1 MELFDIID
9 ENGNPTG
16 KIVERSIA
24 HAEGIPH
31 RTAHIWIIRR
41 RNEKTEILLQK
52 RSRNKDSFPGKFD
65 TSSAGHIQAGDE
77 PMESALRE
85 LKEELGIH
93 AESAD
98 LQFAGKFPISFAREF
113 HGKIFRDEEI
123 AFVYIYDH
131 PVEID
136 HLTLQKEEVEEVQW
150 FDLEETY
157 QQCSQHRDKFCVPL
171 GGLQLVRQ
179 FIKSNGN
186 TIKELKIMRKDFG
199 AKPYTYPQPVL
210 MIATYGEDGKPD
222 VMNAAWGGISDDKE
236 ISICVS
242 ENHKTTENILKKGA
256 FTVSM
261 ADVDHMTACDY
272 VGIVSGNK
280 EPDKFVKA
288 GFTAEKSEKVDAPI
302 IKELPICIECKLKSY
317 DKDTCRLIG
326 EIVNVSVDESVL
338 DENGNVD
345 VAKAAP
351 ITFDPFNNAYIRLG
365 EKVGDAFKAGTALK

>member
-9 ENGNPTG
+9 ENGDPTG
-16 KIVERSIA
+16 QTVERSIA

-93 AESAD
+93 AEPAD

-123 AFVYIYDH
+123 AFVYIYEH

-186 TIKELKIMRKDFG
+186 TIKE
-199 AKPYTYPQPVL
+199 
-210 MIATYGEDGKPD
+210 
-222 VMNAAWGGISDDKE
+222 
-236 ISICVS
+236 
-242 ENHKTTENILKKGA
+242 
-256 FTVSM
+256 
-261 ADVDHMTACDY
+261 
-272 VGIVSGNK
+272 
-280 EPDKFVKA
+280 
-288 GFTAEKSEKVDAPI
+288 
-302 IKELPICIECKLKSY
+302 
-317 DKDTCRLIG
+317 
-326 EIVNVSVDESVL
+326 
-338 DENGNVD
+338 
-345 VAKAAP
+345 
-351 ITFDPFNNAYIRLG
+351 
-365 EKVGDAFKAGTALK
+365 

>member
-9 ENGNPTG
+9 ENGDPTG
-16 KIVERSIA
+16 QTVERSIA

-41 RNEKTEILLQK
+41 GNEKTEILLQK

-85 LKEELGIH
+85 LEEELGIH

-98 LQFAGKFPISFAREF
+98 LQFAGKFPISFAREI

-157 QQCSQHRDKFCVPL
+157 HACVQNDPAFCVPL
-171 GGLQLVRQ
+171 GGFKLIAEYVNQ
-179 FIKSNGN
+179 N
-186 TIKELKIMRKDFG
+186 TEKNKI
-199 AKPYTYPQPVL
+199 
-210 MIATYGEDGKPD
+210 
-222 VMNAAWGGISDDKE
+222 
-236 ISICVS
+236 
-242 ENHKTTENILKKGA
+242 IL
-256 FTVSM
+256 
-261 ADVDHMTACDY
+261 
-272 VGIVSGNK
+272 
-280 EPDKFVKA
+280 
-288 GFTAEKSEKVDAPI
+288 
-302 IKELPICIECKLKSY
+302 
-317 DKDTCRLIG
+317 
-326 EIVNVSVDESVL
+326 
-338 DENGNVD
+338 
-345 VAKAAP
+345 
-351 ITFDPFNNAYIRLG
+351 
-365 EKVGDAFKAGTALK
+365 